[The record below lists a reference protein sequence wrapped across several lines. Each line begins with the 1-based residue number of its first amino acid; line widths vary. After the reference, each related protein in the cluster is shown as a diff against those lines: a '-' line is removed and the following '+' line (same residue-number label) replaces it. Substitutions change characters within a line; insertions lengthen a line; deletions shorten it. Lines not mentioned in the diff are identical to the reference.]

1 MDDFA
6 GRVYVEGEELVL
18 RGYDD
23 YLTKKQ
29 QGEILNNIIAYYP
42 KHQRGENFGLY
53 LQGVAHALEAT
64 LNARVMTII
73 EKRQTAKLNKESWNQ
88 FPRQRAN
95 FTTINPMRF
104 QEILNREKPGKTTLY
119 NMALAH
125 QNKAK
130 HMVFPV
136 AARKTR
142 RNRRSSRKSRR

>member
-42 KHQRGENFGLY
+42 KHQRGENFGVY

-64 LNARVMTII
+64 LNTRVMTII

-88 FPRQRAN
+88 FPRQRTSFGAV
-95 FTTINPMRF
+95 NPMRF
-104 QEILNREKPGKTTLY
+104 QEVFNRENPGKSILY
-119 NMALAH
+119 NK
-125 QNKAK
+125 NNINRYAK
-130 HMVFPV
+130 HTVFPV

-142 RNRRSSRKSRR
+142 RNRRTSRKSRR